1 MRAADDR
8 PAGRLA
14 GRPAERLAER
24 PTQKSL
30 QAVLIKPE
38 TKYKRS
44 YYVFLTISFSNQ

>member
-14 GRPAERLAER
+14 GRPAERPAERLAER
-24 PTQKSL
+24 PTPKSL
-30 QAVLIKPE
+30 QAALIKPE

-44 YYVFLTISFSNQ
+44 YVCLWY